1 MFGLDT
7 PLDKPAPEPEA
18 EPEEEAMPAERLS
31 RVEFMTQVDDLQ
43 EGDSSTR
50 YAPDDREAAAQFAL
64 QNAAFRDQDTHLDH
78 LSTSI
83 SRQHDLSLRM
93 NEELELHTGL
103 LTDLDRGVD
112 DTELRL
118 GGASNRL
125 DRFRASM
132 KEHGTWIR

>member
-1 MFGLDT
+1 
-7 PLDKPAPEPEA
+7 
-18 EPEEEAMPAERLS
+18 MPAERLS

-93 NEELELHTGL
+93 NEELELHAGL